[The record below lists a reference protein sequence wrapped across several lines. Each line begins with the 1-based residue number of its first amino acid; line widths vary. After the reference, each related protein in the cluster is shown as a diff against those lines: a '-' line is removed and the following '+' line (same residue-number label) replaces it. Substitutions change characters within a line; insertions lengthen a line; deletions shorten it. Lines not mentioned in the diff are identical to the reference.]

1 LPLQQFYKSI
11 SMIIKALFFIPIAI
25 LLSSFLISNENGNQ
39 QAYYYCSKP
48 RQIGKRQK
56 PLKQDQT
63 YFHFNKKLSP
73 KDFKSQDFVWSDNDK
88 EKYFIA
94 YLINTTDSTFKAELQ
109 DGSLIMIQ
117 EALNEKNEWQ
127 PIEYWVNSGCG
138 NSYESL
144 KIQPGQYVIIRII
157 QYAGS
162 FKTKIRLKMRK
173 AHSILYSEPFEGTV
187 DKSQFEKQIEN
198 VGGIE
203 YYGPPNYLD

>member
-1 LPLQQFYKSI
+1 MFKRLY
-11 SMIIKALFFIPIAI
+11 FFIPIVV
-25 LLSSFLISNENGNQ
+25 LLSSFIFSLENGNQ
-39 QAYYYCSKP
+39 RANYDCSKP
-48 RQIGKRQK
+48 RQIDKKLK
-56 PLKQDQT
+56 PLKQGQT

-73 KDFKSQDFVWSDNDK
+73 KHLKSQDFVWRDNDK

-94 YLINTTDSTFKAELQ
+94 YLINTTDSTFKTELQ

-138 NSYESL
+138 NSFEPL
-144 KIQPGQYVIIRII
+144 NLEPGKYVIIRII

-173 AHSILYSEPFEGTV
+173 DRSIFYSEPFEGTV
-187 DKSQFEKQIEN
+187 NKSQFEKQIEN

>member
-1 LPLQQFYKSI
+1 MFKRLY
-11 SMIIKALFFIPIAI
+11 FFLLIVI
-25 LLSSFLISNENGNQ
+25 LLSSFILSNEKGNQ
-39 QAYYYCSKP
+39 PAFYHCSKP
-48 RQIGKRQK
+48 RQIDKKLR
-56 PLKQDQT
+56 PLKQGQT

-73 KDFKSQDFVWSDNDK
+73 KDLKSQDFVWSDHDK

-94 YLINTTDSTFKAELQ
+94 YLINTTDSTFKTELQ

-117 EALNEKNEWQ
+117 EALNKKNEWQ

-138 NSYESL
+138 NSFESL
-144 KIQPGQYVIIRII
+144 NLDPGQYIIIRII
-157 QYAGS
+157 QYDGS
-162 FKTKIRLKMRK
+162 FKTKFRLKMRK
-173 AHSILYSEPFEGTV
+173 GRSVFYSEPFEGTV

>member
-1 LPLQQFYKSI
+1 MFKRLY
-11 SMIIKALFFIPIAI
+11 FFIPIVI
-25 LLSSFLISNENGNQ
+25 LLSSFIFSLENGNQ
-39 QAYYYCSKP
+39 RANYDCSKP
-48 RQIGKRQK
+48 RQIDKKLR
-56 PLKQDQT
+56 PLKQGQT

-73 KDFKSQDFVWSDNDK
+73 KDLKSQDFVWSDNDN

-94 YLINTTDSTFKAELQ
+94 YLINTTDSTFKTELQ

-138 NSYESL
+138 NSFESL
-144 KIQPGQYVIIRII
+144 KIDPGQHVIIRII

-173 AHSILYSEPFEGTV
+173 DRSIFYSEPFEGTV